1 MHIDER
7 RTTALVE
14 AARAGDAQAR
24 DALVRA
30 YLPLVHNIVGR
41 ALDGHADTDDIV
53 QETMVRALDGL
64 TGLRDPARFRSWLVA
79 IAMNGVR
86 RRWREHR
93 QAPVP
98 GLDRATHLAD
108 PAGDF
113 TEVTILRL
121 GLSGQR
127 RDVARATRWLD
138 EDDRELLALWWLEA
152 AGELTRAEL
161 AEGLGGISPQH
172 AAVRVQRMKERLETG
187 RAVVRALD
195 AAPLCPGLAETVTAW
210 DGRPSPLWR
219 KRVARH
225 LRTCADCTARVTGR
239 CGLAPVEG
247 LLVGLGLVPPLA
259 VGLGGGDSL
268 EPVAA
273 VGGDGLEP
281 VAPASGDSHSLEPVS
296 LASGDG
302 DSLEPGALASGDS
315 HSPEPVSL
323 ASEGG
328 DSLEPVAPAWGDGDS
343 PESVSPAPGQSDAL
357 APAAQVP
364 GGGET
369 RDSGAPAGDG
379 AAPDPGASGAVPRRT
394 SFRRAAL
401 AGTAAVAVLGAVTLL
416 VPQEPHARVKPGRPA
431 AAPPAVPSPAP
442 PTPTPATTVAAPAP
456 TTIPP
461 TTPPAPRP
469 AARPTPTPDAGERV
483 TGLVNRLRA
492 AAGCAPLR
500 VDPRLT
506 AAARGYAQ
514 DMAARDYYGHASPEG
529 EYADVRITEAGY
541 DWSAWAEN
549 LARGAADPRSV
560 VDDWTDGSM
569 HEENML
575 DCRYRDTGV
584 ASVPGPG
591 GTIWVQKLA
600 APAS

>member
-1 MHIDER
+1 MHIDEG

-14 AARAGDAQAR
+14 AARAGDAHAR

-64 TGLRDPARFRSWLVA
+64 PALRDPARFRSWLVA
-79 IAMNGVR
+79 IAMNGIR
-86 RRWREHR
+86 RRWREHL

-98 GLDRATHLAD
+98 GLDRASHLAD

-113 TEVTILRL
+113 TEITILRL

-195 AAPLCPGLAETVTAW
+195 ALPMCPGLAETVTAW

-239 CGLAPVEG
+239 RGLAPVEG

-259 VGLGGGDSL
+259 AGFGGGDVFD
-268 EPVAA
+268 PVAFA
-273 VGGDGLEP
+273 AGGGDAGE
-281 VAPASGDSHSLEPVS
+281 A
-296 LASGDG
+296 
-302 DSLEPGALASGDS
+302 GAF
-315 HSPEPVSL
+315 
-323 ASEGG
+323 
-328 DSLEPVAPAWGDGDS
+328 
-343 PESVSPAPGQSDAL
+343 APGRGDARESL
-357 APAAQVP
+357 
-364 GGGET
+364 
-369 RDSGAPAGDG
+369 APAGDG
-379 AAPDPGASGAVPRRT
+379 PAPEPAAFDTFSRRT
-394 SFRRAAL
+394 TLRRAGL
-401 AGTAAVAVLGAVTLL
+401 AGVAAVAVLGAVTLL

-431 AAPPAVPSPAP
+431 AAPPAAPSPAASSP
-442 PTPTPATTVAAPAP
+442 PPATPTPTATVATPAP
-456 TTIPP
+456 TPTR
-461 TTPPAPRP
+461 TTP
-469 AARPTPTPDAGERV
+469 RPTPTPDAGERL

-492 AAGCAPLR
+492 EAGCAPLR

-506 AAARGYAQ
+506 AAARGYAH
-514 DMAARDYYGHASPEG
+514 DMAARGYYGHASPEG
-529 EYADVRITEAGY
+529 EYADARITAAGY

-549 LARGAADPRSV
+549 LDRGTTDPASV
-560 VDDWTDGSM
+560 VDDWTDGAM

-584 ASVPGPG
+584 ASAPGPG

>member
-1 MHIDER
+1 MHSDER

-79 IAMNGVR
+79 IAMNGIR
-86 RRWREHR
+86 RRWRER
-93 QAPVP
+93 QQAPEP
-98 GLDRATHLAD
+98 GLDRATDLAD

-161 AEGLGGISPQH
+161 AEGLDGISPQH
-172 AAVRVQRMKERLETG
+172 AAVRIQRMKERLETG

-195 AAPLCPGLAETVTAW
+195 AVPLCPELAETVTTW

-219 KRVARH
+219 KRIARH
-225 LRTCADCTARVTGR
+225 VRTCTVCTTRVAGR
-239 CGLAPVEG
+239 SGLAPVEG
-247 LLVGLGLVPPLA
+247 LLVGIGLVPPLA
-259 VGLGGGDSL
+259 IAVTDGHTPDSVAFETVSRWTPLRRVG
-268 EPVAA
+268 VA
-273 VGGDGLEP
+273 
-281 VAPASGDSHSLEPVS
+281 
-296 LASGDG
+296 
-302 DSLEPGALASGDS
+302 GA
-315 HSPEPVSL
+315 
-323 ASEGG
+323 
-328 DSLEPVAPAWGDGDS
+328 
-343 PESVSPAPGQSDAL
+343 
-357 APAAQVP
+357 
-364 GGGET
+364 
-369 RDSGAPAGDG
+369 
-379 AAPDPGASGAVPRRT
+379 
-394 SFRRAAL
+394 
-401 AGTAAVAVLGAVTLL
+401 AAVAVLGAVALL
-416 VPQEPHARVKPGRPA
+416 IPQDPHARLSPGTPV
-431 AAPPAVPSPAP
+431 AAPPASPAP
-442 PTPTPATTVAAPAP
+442 TTPPPTPTATGATLTPTTTAPTPRRTPRPTPTPAPE
-456 TTIPP
+456 
-461 TTPPAPRP
+461 
-469 AARPTPTPDAGERV
+469 ERV

-492 AAGCAPLR
+492 EAGCAPLR
-500 VDPRLT
+500 IDPRLT
-506 AAARGYAQ
+506 AAARDYAR
-514 DMAARDYYGHASPEG
+514 DMAARDYYGHSSPEG
-529 EYADVRITEAGY
+529 EFADSRITAAGY
-541 DWSAWAEN
+541 AWSAWAEN
-549 LARGAADPRSV
+549 LDRGATDPASV

-584 ASVPGPG
+584 ASAPGPRG
-591 GTIWVQKLA
+591 RIWVQKLA
-600 APAS
+600 TPAS

>member
-1 MHIDER
+1 MHSDER

-14 AARAGDAQAR
+14 AARAGDTHAR

-79 IAMNGVR
+79 IAMNGIR
-86 RRWREHR
+86 RRWRER
-93 QAPVP
+93 QQAPVP
-98 GLDRATHLAD
+98 GLDRATGLPD

-161 AEGLGGISPQH
+161 AEGLGGISPRH

-195 AAPLCPGLAETVTAW
+195 ALPMCPDLAETVTAW

-225 LRTCADCTARVTGR
+225 LRSCSVCTARVTGR
-239 CGLAPVEG
+239 SGLAPVEG

-259 VGLGGGDSL
+259 VGFAGGDTL
-268 EPVAA
+268 EPVALA
-273 VGGDGLEP
+273 AASGDAGGPVAAGDDQAIAPLAPGGDGHAPEPFAPAGHGNASEP
-281 VAPASGDSHSLEPVS
+281 VAPAGHGH
-296 LASGDG
+296 A
-302 DSLEPGALASGDS
+302 
-315 HSPEPVSL
+315 PEPAAFDAVSRRP
-323 ASEGG
+323 
-328 DSLEPVAPAWGDGDS
+328 SL
-343 PESVSPAPGQSDAL
+343 
-357 APAAQVP
+357 
-364 GGGET
+364 
-369 RDSGAPAGDG
+369 
-379 AAPDPGASGAVPRRT
+379 
-394 SFRRAAL
+394 RRAGL
-401 AGTAAVAVLGAVTLL
+401 AGAAAVAVLGAVTLL

-431 AAPPAVPSPAP
+431 ATPPGVPSPAP
-442 PTPTPATTVAAPAP
+442 TTPVPAATVAAPAP

-461 TTPPAPRP
+461 APRRTV
-469 AARPTPTPDAGERV
+469 RPTPAPTPDTGEQV
-483 TGLVNRLRA
+483 TRLVNRLRA
-492 AAGCAPLR
+492 AEGCAPLR

-506 AAARGYAQ
+506 EAARRYARDMAARGY
-514 DMAARDYYGHASPEG
+514 YGHADPEG
-529 EYADVRITEAGY
+529 EFADARITAAGY
-541 DWSAWAEN
+541 EWSAWAEN
-549 LARGAADPRSV
+549 LARGAADPASV
-560 VDDWTDGSM
+560 VGGWTDGAM
-569 HEENML
+569 HEKNML

>member
-1 MHIDER
+1 MHSDER

-14 AARAGDAQAR
+14 AARAGDAHAR

-79 IAMNGVR
+79 IAMNGIR
-86 RRWREHR
+86 RRWRER
-93 QAPVP
+93 QQAPVS
-98 GLDRATHLAD
+98 GLDRATDLAD
-108 PAGDF
+108 PAAGDF

-187 RAVVRALD
+187 RTVVRALD
-195 AAPLCPGLAETVTAW
+195 AVPICPDLAETVAAW

-225 LRTCADCTARVTGR
+225 VRTCTACTARVTGR
-239 CGLAPVEG
+239 SGLAPVEG
-247 LLVGLGLVPPLA
+247 LLVGLGLVPPL
-259 VGLGGGDSL
+259 VTGLADGPTAA
-268 EPVAA
+268 PVALDTVASDTA
-273 VGGDGLEP
+273 VPDPTAPDTSAAQPPGTDGT
-281 VAPASGDSHSLEPVS
+281 APAHGVP
-296 LASGDG
+296 DG
-302 DSLEPGALASGDS
+302 
-315 HSPEPVSL
+315 V
-323 ASEGG
+323 
-328 DSLEPVAPAWGDGDS
+328 
-343 PESVSPAPGQSDAL
+343 
-357 APAAQVP
+357 
-364 GGGET
+364 T
-369 RDSGAPAGDG
+369 RWTPL
-379 AAPDPGASGAVPRRT
+379 
-394 SFRRAAL
+394 RRAGV
-401 AGTAAVAVLGAVTLL
+401 AGAAAVAVLGAVALL
-416 VPQEPHARVKPGRPA
+416 VPQEPHARMAPGSPV
-431 AAPPAVPSPAP
+431 AAPPATPAPTTPPPSPTPTRTATPTPTTAP
-442 PTPTPATTVAAPAP
+442 PTPRRTPRPTPAP
-456 TTIPP
+456 T
-461 TTPPAPRP
+461 RE
-469 AARPTPTPDAGERV
+469 ERV
-483 TGLVNRLRA
+483 TGLVNQLRA
-492 AAGCAPLR
+492 EAGCAPLR
-500 VDPRLT
+500 IDPRLT
-506 AAARGYAQ
+506 EAARGYAR
-514 DMAARDYYGHASPEG
+514 DMAARGYFGHASPEG
-529 EYADVRITEAGY
+529 EFADSRITAAGY
-541 DWSAWAEN
+541 AWSAWAEN
-549 LARGAADPRSV
+549 LDQGTADPASV

-584 ASVPGPG
+584 ASAPGPG
-591 GTIWVQKLA
+591 GTVWVQKLA

>member
-1 MHIDER
+1 MHSDER

-14 AARAGDAQAR
+14 AARAGDAHAR

-64 TGLRDPARFRSWLVA
+64 TGLRDPGRFRSWLVA
-79 IAMNGVR
+79 IAMNGIR
-86 RRWREHR
+86 RRWRER
-93 QAPVP
+93 REEPVP
-98 GLDRATHLAD
+98 GLDRAADLAD

-113 TEVTILRL
+113 TELTILRL

-172 AAVRVQRMKERLETG
+172 AAVRVQRMRERLETG

-195 AAPLCPGLAETVTAW
+195 AVPACPDLGETLTAW

-225 LRTCADCTARVTGR
+225 LRNCAACAGSAPGR
-239 CGLAPVEG
+239 GGLAPVEG
-247 LLVGLGLVPPLA
+247 LLVGIGLVPPLA
-259 VGLGGGDSL
+259 LTFISGETARTVALDPAGQAMPLESAGRAVPLESVPL
-268 EPVAA
+268 EPLTRGVPP
-273 VGGDGLEP
+273 EP
-281 VAPASGDSHSLEPVS
+281 VAPGHGARWTPVRR
-296 LASGDG
+296 
-302 DSLEPGALASGDS
+302 
-315 HSPEPVSL
+315 
-323 ASEGG
+323 
-328 DSLEPVAPAWGDGDS
+328 
-343 PESVSPAPGQSDAL
+343 SV
-357 APAAQVP
+357 
-364 GGGET
+364 
-369 RDSGAPAGDG
+369 
-379 AAPDPGASGAVPRRT
+379 
-394 SFRRAAL
+394 L
-401 AGTAAVAVLGAVTLL
+401 AGAAAVAVLGAVALL
-416 VPQEPHARVKPGRPA
+416 VPPEEPHARVAP
-431 AAPPAVPSPAP
+431 AAPPATRPPVPTRSAP
-442 PTPTPATTVAAPAP
+442 APAP
-456 TTIPP
+456 TPSPTVTAHLPAPTSAPP
-461 TTPPAPRP
+461 ASSRPTPPAPS
-469 AARPTPTPDAGERV
+469 AEERV

-492 AAGCAPLR
+492 EAGCPPLR
-500 VDPRLT
+500 VDSRLSG
-506 AAARGYAQ
+506 AARVHAR
-514 DMAARDYYGHASPEG
+514 DMAARGYYGHASPEG
-529 EYADVRITEAGY
+529 DFADTRITAAGY

-549 LARGAADPRSV
+549 LDRGTTDPASV
-560 VDDWTDGSM
+560 VEDWTDGAA
-569 HEENML
+569 HEDNML

-584 ASVPGPG
+584 ASVPGPR

>member
-1 MHIDER
+1 MHSDER
-7 RTTALVE
+7 RATALVE
-14 AARAGDAQAR
+14 AARAGDADAR

-79 IAMNGVR
+79 IAMNGIR
-86 RRWREHR
+86 RRWRER
-93 QAPVP
+93 QQAPVP
-98 GLDRATHLAD
+98 GLDRAAGLAD
-108 PAGDF
+108 PAAGDF
-113 TEVTILRL
+113 TEATILRL

-195 AAPLCPGLAETVTAW
+195 AVPVCPDLAETVTPW

-225 LRTCADCTARVTGR
+225 VRTCAACTARVTGR
-239 CGLAPVEG
+239 SGLAPVEG
-247 LLVGLGLVPPLA
+247 LLVGLGLVPPL
-259 VGLGGGDSL
+259 VIGLMDGPAA
-268 EPVAA
+268 EPVAFDTVA
-273 VGGDGLEP
+273 SHTT
-281 VAPASGDSHSLEPVS
+281 APAPTTTDPAAPGTAGAH
-296 LASGDG
+296 ASGADG
-302 DSLEPGALASGDS
+302 
-315 HSPEPVSL
+315 
-323 ASEGG
+323 
-328 DSLEPVAPAWGDGDS
+328 
-343 PESVSPAPGQSDAL
+343 
-357 APAAQVP
+357 
-364 GGGET
+364 T
-369 RDSGAPAGDG
+369 
-379 AAPDPGASGAVPRRT
+379 APDPAVSDGVSRWTPLRRVGVAGA
-394 SFRRAAL
+394 
-401 AGTAAVAVLGAVTLL
+401 AAVAVLGAVALL
-416 VPQEPHARVKPGRPA
+416 VPQEPHTRMEPGSPV
-431 AAPPAVPSPAP
+431 AAPPATPAATTPPPSPTPTRAAP
-442 PTPTPATTVAAPAP
+442 PTPTTTPPTPRRTPAP
-456 TTIPP
+456 T
-461 TTPPAPRP
+461 PAPTRE
-469 AARPTPTPDAGERV
+469 ERV

-492 AAGCAPLR
+492 QAGCAPLR
-500 VDPRLT
+500 IDPRLT
-506 AAARGYAQ
+506 EAARGYAR
-514 DMAARDYYGHASPEG
+514 DMAARGYFGHASPEG
-529 EYADVRITEAGY
+529 EFADTRITAAGY
-541 DWSAWAEN
+541 TWSAWAEN
-549 LARGAADPRSV
+549 LDRGTTDPASV

-584 ASVPGPG
+584 ASAPGPG
-591 GTIWVQKLA
+591 GTVWVQKLA

>member
-1 MHIDER
+1 MHIDEG

-14 AARAGDAQAR
+14 AAGAGDAQAK

-113 TEVTILRL
+113 TEITILRL

-138 EDDRELLALWWLEA
+138 EEDRELLALWWLEA
-152 AGELTRAEL
+152 TGELTRAEL
-161 AEGLGGISPQH
+161 AEGLGGISTQH

-195 AAPLCPGLAETVTAW
+195 AVPLCPGLAETVTAW

-225 LRTCADCTARVTGR
+225 LRTCDDCAARVAGR
-239 CGLAPVEG
+239 RGLAPVEG

-259 VGLGGGDSL
+259 
-268 EPVAA
+268 AA
-273 VGGDGLEP
+273 VMDGPTP
-281 VAPASGDSHSLEPVS
+281 VPLAVETVS
-296 LASGDG
+296 RR
-302 DSLEPGALASGDS
+302 
-315 HSPEPVSL
+315 
-323 ASEGG
+323 
-328 DSLEPVAPAWGDGDS
+328 
-343 PESVSPAPGQSDAL
+343 
-357 APAAQVP
+357 
-364 GGGET
+364 T
-369 RDSGAPAGDG
+369 PAGL
-379 AAPDPGASGAVPRRT
+379 
-394 SFRRAAL
+394 RRAGL
-401 AGTAAVAVLGAVTLL
+401 AGAAAVAVLGAVALL
-416 VPQEPHARVKPGRPA
+416 VPQEPHARVRPGEPA

-442 PTPTPATTVAAPAP
+442 TTPAPATTVAAPAP
-456 TTIPP
+456 TTTPP

-469 AARPTPTPDAGERV
+469 TPTPDAEERV

-492 AAGCAPLR
+492 ERGCAPLR

-514 DMAARDYYGHASPEG
+514 DMAARGYFGHASPEG
-529 EYADVRITEAGY
+529 EHADKRITAAGY

-549 LARGAADPRSV
+549 LDRGTADPASV
-560 VDDWTDGSM
+560 VDDWTDGAM

-584 ASVPGPG
+584 ASAPGPG

-600 APAS
+600 APLS